1 MEIFKSHTKVYNI
14 LDKGKLLFTI
24 SIIAFFVAIGL
35 VFTKGLS
42 LGIDFAGGTVVQV
55 KYQQTPPIDDI
66 RKKLATNELFAHATV
81 TPFGTDGEIVIK
93 SPATADKVQ
102 KDMSDEIKEI
112 LNDSGEFEI
121 RKIDMVGPKA
131 GNELRVKGLTA
142 FLLALGVILLSVT
155 VRYEL
160 RFALAGVVALLH
172 DIVITIGAVSLFN
185 VDVNIETIAAVLTI
199 LGYSI
204 HDTIIVFDRV
214 REYIKDSKETDF
226 RAIINEAVSRTLSRT
241 ILTSLTVFFVILTLY
256 VFGGEIMHGFS
267 FPMLVGVVI
276 GTYSSVF
283 VAAQLVIWTGFDVAK
298 YRAKEAEKIKNEQE
312 KARMRA
318 MYEKGIV

>member
-14 LDKGKLLFTI
+14 LDNGKIFFIT
-24 SIIAFFVAIGL
+24 SIVVFFIAIGL
-35 VFTKGLS
+35 IFTKGLS

-55 KYQQTPPIDDI
+55 KYEGTPPVEDI
-66 RKKLATNELFAHATV
+66 RQRLAKNELFSHATV
-81 TPFGTDGEIVIK
+81 TPFGSDGEIVIK
-93 SPATADKVQ
+93 SPATADKIQQDV
-102 KDMSDEIKEI
+102 SDVIKEV
-112 LNDSGEFEI
+112 LQGSGNFEV
-121 RKIDMVGPKA
+121 RKVDMVGPKA

-142 FLLALGVILLSVT
+142 FILALGVILLSVT
-155 VRYEL
+155 IRYDI
-160 RFALAGVVALLH
+160 RFAFAGVIALLH
-172 DIVITIGAVSLFN
+172 DIVITVGAVSLFAI
-185 VDVNIETIAAVLTI
+185 DVNIETIAAVLTI

-226 RAIINEAVSRTLSRT
+226 REIINEAVSRTLSRT

-267 FPMLVGVVI
+267 FPMLVGVMV

-312 KARMRA
+312 KARTRA
-318 MYEKGIV
+318 MYEKGTV